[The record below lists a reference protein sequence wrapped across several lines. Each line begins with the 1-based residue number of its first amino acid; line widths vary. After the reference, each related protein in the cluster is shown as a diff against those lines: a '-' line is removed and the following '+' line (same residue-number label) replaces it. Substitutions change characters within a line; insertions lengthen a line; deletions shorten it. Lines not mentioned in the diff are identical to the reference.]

1 MGESGYDAVN
11 FIYCVTNI
19 LHPQNVTSSNP
30 FRFFSIPCS
39 LPFKFLLSQWFVV
52 AHPSFVC
59 PSFVHSF
66 ILSAV
71 SFIRSISLNFFMKRN
86 TESVSEYSETDFVFR
101 FAYITIF
108 LSNGFSISQAN
119 RKIKS
124 LKANLME
131 TTTYRE
137 DKWLLTTT
145 FLQPSITTNQEPR
158 VSETINNIP

>member
-1 MGESGYDAVN
+1 MHVKRNTQSVSEHCETDSV
-11 FIYCVTNI
+11 
-19 LHPQNVTSSNP
+19 
-30 FRFFSIPCS
+30 FRFIK
-39 LPFKFLLSQWFVV
+39 KF
-52 AHPSFVC
+52 A
-59 PSFVHSF
+59 
-66 ILSAV
+66 
-71 SFIRSISLNFFMKRN
+71 NFFVKRN

-137 DKWLLTTT
+137 DK
-145 FLQPSITTNQEPR
+145 
-158 VSETINNIP
+158 